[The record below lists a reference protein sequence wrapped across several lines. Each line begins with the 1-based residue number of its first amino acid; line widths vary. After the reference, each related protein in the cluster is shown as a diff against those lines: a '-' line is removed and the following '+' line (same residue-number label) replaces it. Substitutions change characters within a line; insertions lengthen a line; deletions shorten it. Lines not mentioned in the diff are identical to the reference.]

1 ILAGAVRDSG
11 HERQARAALGSRA
24 NKRRRET
31 NSYGGSNIAHRIQV
45 HRRRGVVWR
54 EGSWTPPAVGG
65 RDNRQREAR
74 LKRENRRMTTEE
86 KLERLTDR
94 VDAIAQ
100 SVELLTALHRDL
112 EKETASR
119 FAETLQFINRL
130 AHVAEAHEQRIDGL
144 EGK

>member
-1 ILAGAVRDSG
+1 
-11 HERQARAALGSRA
+11 
-24 NKRRRET
+24 
-31 NSYGGSNIAHRIQV
+31 
-45 HRRRGVVWR
+45 
-54 EGSWTPPAVGG
+54 
-65 RDNRQREAR
+65 
-74 LKRENRRMTTEE
+74 MTTEE

-130 AHVAEAHEQRIDGL
+130 AQVAEAHEQRIDGL